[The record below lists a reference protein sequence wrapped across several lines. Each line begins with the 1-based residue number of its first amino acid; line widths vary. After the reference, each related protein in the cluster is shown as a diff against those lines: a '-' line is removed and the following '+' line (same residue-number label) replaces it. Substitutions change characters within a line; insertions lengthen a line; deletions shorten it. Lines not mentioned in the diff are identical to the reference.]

1 MSENIEQILKFAE
14 LYSEAAG
21 NRNEYMR
28 EYMAKRYHDT
38 RQKLYERL
46 GGKCQ
51 MCGTTEG
58 PFDLDHIDASTKS
71 MRASDLHS
79 VNDQKFEEEVGKLW
93 LLCPSCHKNK
103 SVQNGELNKNK
114 ARHGT
119 VWYYRKY
126 KCRCP
131 ECVKAYRD
139 SFKKKDVSTPAL
151 IGR

>member
-1 MSENIEQILKFAE
+1 MSENIEQILKYAE

-38 RQKLYERL
+38 RQKLYDRL

-58 PFDLDHIDASTKS
+58 PFDLDHIDASKKT
-71 MRASDLHS
+71 MRAADLHS
-79 VNDQKFEEEVGKLW
+79 VNDGRFEEEIKL
-93 LLCPSCHKNK
+93 LRMLCKPCHRLK
-103 SVQNGELNKNK
+103 SITEGDLNKNK
-114 ARHGT
+114 VEHGKIWT
-119 VWYYRKY
+119 YRKY

-131 ECVKAYRD
+131 DCVKAYRD
-139 SFKKKDVSTPAL
+139 SFKKQTSP
-151 IGR
+151 